1 MSKPIF
7 TVSSSRHIEVF
18 GSGSTLSA
26 EGNSVSSVKRS
37 SSFSPQQTSGYISGP
52 TQTLEG
58 WNSLSAKR
66 TTSFS
71 SIHKEVSQ
79 SISYSPVQ
87 AYSVALAEEGD
98 GTSSG
103 RPGMPDPSIDT
114 PPTGQLVPVG
124 DMLIPMLIIALS
136 YVFVKLFRNRKT
148 SQAL

>member
-18 GSGSTLSA
+18 GSGSTMSA
-26 EGNSVSSVKRS
+26 DCSGVSSAKRS
-37 SSFSPQQTSGYISGP
+37 SSFGPQQTSGYISGP

-71 SIHKEVSQ
+71 SIHREVSQ

-87 AYSVALAEEGD
+87 AYSVALVDDGGD
-98 GTSSG
+98 ASTG
-103 RPGMPDPSIDT
+103 RPGIPDPGIDT
-114 PPTGQLVPVG
+114 PPTGELVPVG
-124 DMLIPMLIIALS
+124 DMFIPMLIIALS
-136 YVFVKLFRNRKT
+136 YVIVKLFRNRKT